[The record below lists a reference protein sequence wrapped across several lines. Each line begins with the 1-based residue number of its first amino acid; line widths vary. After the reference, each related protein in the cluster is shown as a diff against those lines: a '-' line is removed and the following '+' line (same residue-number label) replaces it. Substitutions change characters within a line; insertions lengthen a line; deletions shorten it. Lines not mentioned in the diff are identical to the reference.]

1 MDNVKKLLIAFGTVL
16 LLIPSLLALPLTVMV
31 FQGSAKLEKKVTDW
45 NKQCGGKPYYD
56 DACSKKRRALSA
68 ELGQFVALVND
79 ELAGLRDISPDA
91 SSDFVIEASGRRKI
105 MEHEIR
111 VALYRIK
118 CLGTPAN
125 DPQCHA
131 ESEAI
136 DTETE
141 SLAVEYKKTHAAFDG
156 TWVSLHVSVS
166 PAPKKP

>member
-1 MDNVKKLLIAFGTVL
+1 MKKLLLSFSTVL
-16 LLIPSLLALPLTVMV
+16 LVIPSLLALPLTVMV
-31 FQGSAKLEKKVTDW
+31 FQESAKLEKKVTDW

-68 ELGQFVALVND
+68 ELGQFVALVNN

-91 SSDFVIEASGRRKI
+91 PSDFVIEANGRRKI

-118 CLGTPAN
+118 CLGTAA
-125 DPQCHA
+125 DDRGCHA
-131 ESEAI
+131 ESVAI
-136 DTETE
+136 DKETE
-141 SLAVEYKKTHAAFDG
+141 SLAAEYRQTHAAFDG

-166 PAPKKP
+166 PAPKNP